1 MDEARRLL
9 ERIGRI
15 EALAGGSRTQQ
26 TLLPELRALVSEAEA
41 WARREGG
48 AEAGTGGAL
57 DNLRRA
63 AHATAVAGLPAQN
76 ARGP

>member
-15 EALAGGSRTQQ
+15 EALAGGPATRQ

-48 AEAGTGGAL
+48 AQAGAGGAL
-57 DNLRRA
+57 EALRRA
-63 AHATAVAGLPAQN
+63 VDGRAAAGEPAQN